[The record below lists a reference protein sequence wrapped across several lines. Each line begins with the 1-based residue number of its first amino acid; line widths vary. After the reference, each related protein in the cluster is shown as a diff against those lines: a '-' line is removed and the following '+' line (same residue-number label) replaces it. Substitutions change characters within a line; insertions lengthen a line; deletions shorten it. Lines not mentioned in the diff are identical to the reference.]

1 MRDLIVIGIFA
12 VGLIYSLRN
21 PFYGVL
27 TYYWVSI
34 MAPHRY
40 TWGFAYH
47 EPLAMIAAL
56 FTFISTMFHLREL
69 RFPKTRET
77 FLFLLFWLFLT
88 VTSTFA
94 LYSESA
100 WAAWKDVSKIFLMIF
115 LTIMVIQTKK
125 QLQYFL
131 LAVIGFVGFLSV
143 KGALFGILTAGK
155 YRIWGPPESN
165 LADNNFVGVAMVMII
180 PLCFFLARTFEKK
193 WQAHGLLV
201 IGYASL
207 ISAVLTYSRGAVV
220 GLAVLAI
227 AYLIQTRHKILVFLM
242 ILTIIGI
249 GYRLLPSNWFERMDT
264 IETYQEDAS
273 ANQRIDSWWFCYNLA
288 RARLLGGGF
297 ECFTP
302 ELYYL
307 YAPNPEIN
315 IKQKEDGT
323 LEAHT
328 AHSIYFEV
336 LAEHGFIGLAIY
348 LVCLLSILL
357 SMRKLDKISRK
368 LPNAGWI
375 SDYSRAFI
383 VSIIGFMACA
393 AFVSRAYFELFW
405 VIYAA
410 AISFK
415 SIVFSGNWKERDENM
430 TIHREQDM
438 EHDIIYTS

>member
-1 MRDLIVIGIFA
+1 
-12 VGLIYSLRN
+12 
-21 PFYGVL
+21 
-27 TYYWVSI
+27 

-40 TWGFAYH
+40 SWGFAYH
-47 EPLAMIAAL
+47 QPLALIAAL
-56 FTFISTMFHLREL
+56 VTLVSALLHFKDLKL
-69 RFPKTRET
+69 AKTRET
-77 FLFLLFWLFLT
+77 FLFVIFWIFLT
-88 VTSTFA
+88 VTSMFA
-94 LYSESA
+94 LSSQSA
-100 WAAWKDVSKIFLMIF
+100 WNEWNNVSKIFLMVF
-115 LTIMVIQTKK
+115 LTIIVIKTKK

-131 LAVIGFVGFLSV
+131 LAIIGFVGFLSI
-143 KGALFGILTAGK
+143 KGALFGILTAGR

-180 PLCFFLARTFEKK
+180 PLCFFLKNSFEKK
-193 WQAHGLLV
+193 WQTYGVLI
-201 IGYASL
+201 IGFASL
-207 ISAVLTYSRGAVV
+207 ISAVLTYSRGALV
-220 GLAVLAI
+220 GLVALGI
-227 AYLIQTRHKILVFLM
+227 AYLLQTRHKIVIFIM
-242 ILTIIGI
+242 FIIIVGI
-249 GYRLLPSNWFERMDT
+249 GYNVLPSIWFERMDT

-288 RARLLGGGF
+288 RTRLLGGGF
-297 ECFTP
+297 DCFTP

-328 AHSIYFEV
+328 AHSIYFQV
-336 LAEHGFIGLAIY
+336 LAEHGFIGLSIY
-348 LVCLLSILL
+348 MICILSIIF
-357 SMRKLDKISRK
+357 SMRKLDKISKK

-415 SIVFSGNWKERDENM
+415 SIVFSGKWTGRDESM
-430 TIHREQDM
+430 TIHREQGI
-438 EHDIIYTS
+438 EHNVIYTS